1 MRRVVRVSAWQWRQ
15 PTLIRWL
22 EAGALFGIALAI
34 RFSLGP
40 LLGAIPF
47 VSFYPAMLLAAMLLG
62 WKEATF
68 VLALSL
74 SAGWYFFLPPGRPLL
89 PAGWALVGIL
99 NIAIIIVSKVLAGQ
113 LVEAN
118 ERQKVLFQELQ
129 HRVANTLQSTIGK
142 LEGVRR
148 KMSSS
153 PAEAADML
161 DEAIRRM
168 FASAEMHR
176 RLHDT
181 TLFDIGLEAMV
192 REVATT
198 VIDQS
203 SVSLIF
209 NVDELDL
216 TLDQKSVIAMLIME
230 LASNSSKHVFQR
242 NLGSRFE
249 VALLA
254 LPRHRA
260 VLRVR
265 DDGPVSTDPSD
276 VASSNQKLG
285 MRILQGLADQIHGTL
300 TADLEQGG
308 EVTVD
313 FPTFRLEG

>member
-1 MRRVVRVSAWQWRQ
+1 MRRVVRVLAWQWRQ
-15 PTLIRWL
+15 PTVIRWL
-22 EAGALFGIALAI
+22 EAAALFGIALAI
-34 RFSLGP
+34 RFSLGS

-89 PAGWALVGIL
+89 PAGWAFVGIL
-99 NIAIIIVSKVLAGQ
+99 NIAIVIASKVLAGQ

-168 FASAEMHR
+168 FAAAEMHR

-181 TLFDIGLEAMV
+181 TLFDIGLGSML

-209 NVDELDL
+209 NVEELDL
-216 TLDQKSVIAMLIME
+216 SLDQKSVIAMLVME
-230 LASNSSKHVFQR
+230 VASNSSKHVFQR

-254 LPRHRA
+254 VPHQRA

-265 DDGPVSTDPSD
+265 DDGPGSTHSSGM
-276 VASSNQKLG
+276 ASNQKLG
-285 MRILQGLADQIHGTL
+285 MRIIQGLADQIHGTL
-300 TADLEQGG
+300 TVDLDQGTQ
-308 EVTVD
+308 VTVD
-313 FPTFRLEG
+313 FPTF